1 MKKLLM
7 AAIAVFMMAGTSIA
21 SENVVVVENNVT
33 TTVPENAIDKLITII
48 KLYAQRFKD
57 ADSLDKLTSLAATF
71 EREMVEAEEAY
82 GAEIAAL
89 EETLSRK
96 QIKKYEAELEK
107 VLAEIEAV
115 VQKKIKEFDK

>member
-33 TTVPENAIDKLITII
+33 TTVSENAVDKLIAMI
-48 KLYAQRFKD
+48 KVYAQRFND
-57 ADSLDKLTSLAATF
+57 ADSLDKLMGLAATF
-71 EREMVEAEEAY
+71 EREMVQAEEAY

-89 EETLSRK
+89 EETLSYK
-96 QIKKYEAELEK
+96 QKKKYEAELEK

-115 VQKKIKEFDK
+115 VQKKIKEFEK

>member
-33 TTVPENAIDKLITII
+33 TTVPDNAVDKLIKLI
-48 KLYAQRFKD
+48 KLYVPRFKD
-57 ADSLDKLTSLAATF
+57 VDSMDKLTSLAATF
-71 EREMVEAEEAY
+71 EREMVQAEEAF

-96 QIKKYEAELEK
+96 QIKKYEEELEK

-115 VQKKIKEFDK
+115 VQKKIKEFKK